1 MPAPIRRWS
10 PRRPTC
16 AAFMVLVFPCLLDE
30 SFASSSPRAPAA
42 GRTVHPG
49 GVSEGGLRFMDT
61 GYGPSNISVV
71 ERQSRDEDGE
81 KDRDDDRGNEPG
93 EHAALRL
100 LQAGAHASL
109 SHQGPVYPAGGRRAL
124 LQTDRIVH
132 EKQTI
137 SWLGEIFL
145 PRVLVLH
152 KIIITSVKSIDC
164 ACRANSSLSWRCL
177 HDERRRKS

>member
-10 PRRPTC
+10 PWRPTC
-16 AAFMVLVFPCLLDE
+16 AAFMVLAFPCLLDE
-30 SFASSSPRAPAA
+30 SFASSGPRAPAA

-49 GVSEGGLRFMDT
+49 SVSEGGLRFMDT
-61 GYGPSNISVV
+61 GYSPSNISMV

-100 LQAGAHASL
+100 LQAGAHTSL
-109 SHQGPVYPAGGRRAL
+109 SRQGPVYPAGGRQAL

-132 EKQTI
+132 EKRII
-137 SWLGEIFL
+137 SRLDEIFL
-145 PRVLVLH
+145 PRVLVLR
-152 KIIITSVKSIDC
+152 KIVLTSDTRSI
-164 ACRANSSLSWRCL
+164 APVGPLHLLSGRCL
-177 HDERRRKS
+177 HDECRRDS